1 MEAHLNQ
8 SVGARL
14 DWRADGKAREVVGV
28 DRDVLDLFSS
38 RARAIEPRVRE
49 MVAGYEARFGRPP
62 SPYER
67 AVIAQQVTLATR
79 RAKSHEGETLAE
91 QLDRWQAMAADRVAG
106 GLAPIASEVL
116 ARGQQAGPAQEFSP
130 LDVVERAVAAVG
142 KHRQHYSYYDLL
154 KAVSD
159 ALPGHLDIP
168 PEDVLPLLLG
178 LTDAAEDLAT
188 RLTPKP
194 DTADLPDELRL
205 DNGHSAFARPGSA
218 RYASPGQLAPDH
230 QLRAAMVLRGA
241 HRFTD
246 E

>member
-1 MEAHLNQ
+1 MAVPRSGHPASKIVAQFLRPDSRDRDPQWHVHQAILNRVLCADGVWRALDSRAINAARAAAGAIAERVMEAHLNQ

-106 GLAPIASEVL
+106 GLAPIAAEVL

-130 LDVVERAVAAVG
+130 WTWWSGRSPPWGTTASTTATTTCS
-142 KHRQHYSYYDLL
+142 RPSPTPC
-154 KAVSD
+154 
-159 ALPGHLDIP
+159 PG
-168 PEDVLPLLLG
+168 
-178 LTDAAEDLAT
+178 TST
-188 RLTPKP
+188 Y
-194 DTADLPDELRL
+194 
-205 DNGHSAFARPGSA
+205 RPRTCCHCCSG
-218 RYASPGQLAPDH
+218 
-230 QLRAAMVLRGA
+230 
-241 HRFTD
+241 
-246 E
+246 